1 MTSKDGE
8 KSWHDFKIQFMVQ
21 YKLATSGVV
30 NLKHILLGWS
40 FLNKSKLRI
49 ATTGTEPGNNLPS
62 SPTHSLYKPWESDSV
77 HTQSHLLSSYK
88 TTAILFIFY
97 VNCEQEFVM
106 ETQY

>member
-1 MTSKDGE
+1 M
-8 KSWHDFKIQFMVQ
+8 QFIDQ

-88 TTAILFIFY
+88 TAAILFIFS
-97 VNCEQEFVM
+97 VNCEQEFVRIP
-106 ETQY
+106 TRRCKTDC